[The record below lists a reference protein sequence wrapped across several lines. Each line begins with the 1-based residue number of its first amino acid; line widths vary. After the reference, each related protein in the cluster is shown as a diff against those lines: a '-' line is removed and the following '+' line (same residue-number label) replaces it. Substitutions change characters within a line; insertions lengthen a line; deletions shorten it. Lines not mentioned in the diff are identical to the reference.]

1 MTYTFLREHQAQYAV
16 NQMCQVLGVSRSG
29 YYAWRR
35 RPPSQRARMNQLL
48 LMHIRA
54 IYVASHQRYGSP
66 RVHTE
71 LRAQGLV
78 CNRKRVARLMR
89 LAQLQ
94 ARRPRRSHPV
104 TTQVDRTRPVAPNR
118 LNREFHATAPNQK
131 WLSDITYVP
140 TDEGWLYLAVVMD
153 LYSRRIIGWAMHDT
167 VADELTQAALHMALV
182 RRAPDSALLHHSDRG
197 SQYTSLEYQA
207 LLTAHQ
213 GVPSMSRRGNCYD
226 NAPLESFFST
236 LKIELIH
243 QRHYLTRTE
252 ARQDIFA
259 YIEGFY
265 NTRRRHSALG
275 YRSPIEFEQIT
286 APVS

>member
-1 MTYTFLREHQAQYAV
+1 MTYTFLSEHRSQYSV
-16 NQMCQVLGVSRSG
+16 SQMCQVLGVSRSG

-35 RPPSQRARMNQLL
+35 RQPSHRERVNQLL
-48 LMHIRA
+48 LTHIRA
-54 IYVASHQRYGSP
+54 IYVASHQTYGSP
-66 RVHTE
+66 RVHAE
-71 LRAQGLV
+71 LLAQGWV

-89 LAQLQ
+89 LAHLH
-94 ARRPRRSHPV
+94 ARRRRRSRPV
-104 TTQVDRTRPVAPNR
+104 TTQVDRTRPIAPNR

-153 LYSRRIIGWAMHDT
+153 LYSRRIIGWAMQDT
-167 VADELTQAALHMALV
+167 LADELTQAALHMAFAHN
-182 RRAPDSALLHHSDRG
+182 APVTAPLHHSDRG
-197 SQYTSLEYQA
+197 SQYASAEYRA

-213 GVPSMSRRGNCYD
+213 CVPSMSRRGNCYD
-226 NAPLESFFST
+226 NAPMESFFST

-243 QRHYLTRTE
+243 QRHYHTRAE
-252 ARQDIFA
+252 ARHDIFA

-265 NTRRRHSALG
+265 NTQRRHSALD
-275 YRSPIEFEQIT
+275 YRSPVEFEQLT

>member
-1 MTYTFLREHQAQYAV
+1 MTYTFLSEHQAQYSV
-16 NQMCQVLGVSRSG
+16 SQMCQVLGVSRSG

-35 RPPSQRARMNQLL
+35 RQPSRRDCLNQRVLT
-48 LMHIRA
+48 HIRA
-54 IYVASHQRYGSP
+54 IYAASHQTYGSP
-66 RVHTE
+66 RVHAE
-71 LRAQGLV
+71 LRAQGLL

-89 LAQLQ
+89 LAHLQ
-94 ARRPRRSHPV
+94 ARCPRRPRPV
-104 TTQVDRTRPVAPNR
+104 TTQVDQTRPVAPNR

-153 LYSRRIIGWAMHDT
+153 LYSRRIIGWAMQET
-167 VADELTQAALHMALV
+167 LADELTQAALHMAFAQRV
-182 RRAPDSALLHHSDRG
+182 PVTAPLHHSDRG
-197 SQYTSLEYQA
+197 SQYASAEYHA

-213 GVPSMSRRGNCYD
+213 CMPSMSRRGNCYD
-226 NAPLESFFST
+226 NAPMESFFST

-243 QRHYLTRTE
+243 QRHYHTRAE

-265 NTRRRHSALG
+265 NPRRRHSALG
-275 YRSPIEFEQIT
+275 YRSPIEFEQVT

>member
-1 MTYTFLREHQAQYAV
+1 MTYTFLSEHPMQYSV
-16 NQMCQVLGVSRSG
+16 SQMCHVLGVSRSG

-35 RPPSQRARMNQLL
+35 RQPSRRERLNQLL

-54 IYVASHQRYGSP
+54 IYVASHQTYGSP
-66 RVHTE
+66 RVHAE
-71 LRAQGLV
+71 LLAQGLV

-89 LAQLQ
+89 LAHLH
-94 ARRPRRSHPV
+94 ARHRRWHQPI

-118 LNREFHATAPNQK
+118 LNREFQATAPNQK
-131 WLSDITYVP
+131 WVSDITYVP

-153 LYSRRIIGWAMHDT
+153 LYSRRIIGWAMQET
-167 VADELTQAALHMALV
+167 LADELTQAALHMAFTQRVPLS
-182 RRAPDSALLHHSDRG
+182 APLHHSDRG
-197 SQYTSLEYQA
+197 SQYASAEYHA
-207 LLTAHQ
+207 LLAAHQ
-213 GVPSMSRRGNCYD
+213 CVPSMSRRGNCYD
-226 NAPLESFFST
+226 NAPMESFFST

-243 QRHYLTRTE
+243 QRHYHTRAE

-265 NTRRRHSALG
+265 NTRRRHSALD
-275 YRSPIEFEQIT
+275 YRSPVEFEQMA